1 MKSLLV
7 ADLSQLD
14 SPQTTREAQLGKAEA
29 NEQTWQSSEEARASK
44 KPSKASFASQGQA
57 SWQASQQVVLPRAP
71 PQSTPYDDVGMRE
84 WGEIK
89 GEILFY

>member
-14 SPQTTREAQLGKAEA
+14 SPQTTRESRLSKAEA
-29 NEQTWQSSEEARASK
+29 NEQTWQSSEEARAR
-44 KPSKASFASQGQA
+44 SQAKQA
-57 SWQASQQVVLPRAP
+57 LQAKDKRAGGAP
-71 PQSTPYDDVGMRE
+71 PQKSTRLARMMMGMRE

-89 GEILFY
+89 RKILLY